1 MGFIQN
7 ISTAA
12 RPQLVESYA
21 AGDFKR
27 SRSIMVSISKICFL
41 CLLTIAIPVS
51 IEINYILKIW
61 LGNAIPDYTAVFTCI
76 ILATALVDVLN
87 TPISM
92 MVLANGRIAK
102 FNIVSSLIGLS
113 VLPLAYL
120 LLKITN
126 NPVMAYWASLLISC
140 LIQAAC
146 IIMLS
151 KLVNFPV
158 SDYNKEILL
167 RIIPCVVLSVILPS
181 IVHILLQESFL
192 RLCVVTLVAVISVIL
207 SSCFVA
213 LNTSERSLVK
223 QFVFRKK

>member
-61 LGNAIPDYTAVFTCI
+61 LGNAIPDYTAVLTCI
-76 ILATALVDVLN
+76 ILSTALVDVLN